1 MTKVLHRESGMT
13 HNDAHRRTDKKK
25 KHREICIETSQC
37 LISIIEMFFSNL
49 PMFFRTLQKDKRTKR
64 TYMTVIIHLS
74 IRIMRYIAD
83 FYYVKWFCRRV
94 TLRILKSCIAPTWIV
109 LSVMKWLGNSWTKLP
124 ILSGLFSER
133 AVLGKKSD
141 ILFAFASVFSNTII
155 RQ

>member
-64 TYMTVIIHLS
+64 TDVT
-74 IRIMRYIAD
+74 IAH
-83 FYYVKWFCRRV
+83 
-94 TLRILKSCIAPTWIV
+94 S
-109 LSVMKWLGNSWTKLP
+109 SWCKNHE
-124 ILSGLFSER
+124 ISY
-133 AVLGKKSD
+133 
-141 ILFAFASVFSNTII
+141 
-155 RQ
+155 

>member
-64 TYMTVIIHLS
+64 TDVT
-74 IRIMRYIAD
+74 IAH
-83 FYYVKWFCRRV
+83 
-94 TLRILKSCIAPTWIV
+94 P
-109 LSVMKWLGNSWTKLP
+109 SWYKNHE
-124 ILSGLFSER
+124 ISY
-133 AVLGKKSD
+133 
-141 ILFAFASVFSNTII
+141 
-155 RQ
+155 

>member
-64 TYMTVIIHLS
+64 TDVT
-74 IRIMRYIAD
+74 IAH
-83 FYYVKWFCRRV
+83 
-94 TLRILKSCIAPTWIV
+94 S
-109 LSVMKWLGNSWTKLP
+109 SWCKNHG
-124 ILSGLFSER
+124 ISY
-133 AVLGKKSD
+133 
-141 ILFAFASVFSNTII
+141 
-155 RQ
+155 

>member
-64 TYMTVIIHLS
+64 TDVT
-74 IRIMRYIAD
+74 IAH
-83 FYYVKWFCRRV
+83 
-94 TLRILKSCIAPTWIV
+94 S
-109 LSVMKWLGNSWTKLP
+109 SWHRNHE
-124 ILSGLFSER
+124 ISY
-133 AVLGKKSD
+133 
-141 ILFAFASVFSNTII
+141 
-155 RQ
+155 

>member
-64 TYMTVIIHLS
+64 TDVT
-74 IRIMRYIAD
+74 IAHSS
-83 FYYVKWFCRRV
+83 WC
-94 TLRILKSCIAPTWIV
+94 KSHGI
-109 LSVMKWLGNSWTKLP
+109 SY
-124 ILSGLFSER
+124 
-133 AVLGKKSD
+133 
-141 ILFAFASVFSNTII
+141 
-155 RQ
+155 

>member
-64 TYMTVIIHLS
+64 TDVT
-74 IRIMRYIAD
+74 IAH
-83 FYYVKWFCRRV
+83 
-94 TLRILKSCIAPTWIV
+94 S
-109 LSVMKWLGNSWTKLP
+109 SWYRNHG
-124 ILSGLFSER
+124 ISY
-133 AVLGKKSD
+133 
-141 ILFAFASVFSNTII
+141 
-155 RQ
+155 